1 MELVCADG
9 RPYVLSIICYINSL
23 QSRVEFLLCL
33 AIGLR
38 MASGAFSLL
47 NQRINLMVNYFT
59 VLSSLS
65 CLLFLSAIKT
75 FVSFLIISSTH
86 QVLYF

>member
-1 MELVCADG
+1 MELVCTDG
-9 RPYVLSIICYINSL
+9 RPYVSSIICCINSL

-33 AIGLR
+33 AIGFR

-59 VLSSLS
+59 ILSSLS
-65 CLLFLSAIKT
+65 CLLLPFSYKDLCFLLD
-75 FVSFLIISSTH
+75 SFC
-86 QVLYF
+86 F